1 MQDSTKEIYEIVRAL
16 SLKSSEAVK
25 VAESGASDADEG
37 LSKVIESGDMLQGIV
52 ASVGHIYDMTTQMAA
67 AVEEQAHVA
76 EDINRQVV
84 SISTLADESAN
95 SADKAASSLEH
106 LKKISEELH
115 ELVVR
120 FK

>member
-1 MQDSTKEIYEIVRAL
+1 MP
-16 SLKSSEAVK
+16 
-25 VAESGASDADEG
+25 
-37 LSKVIESGDMLQGIV
+37 QGIV

-95 SADKAASSLEH
+95 SADKQQAL
-106 LKKISEELH
+106 
-115 ELVVR
+115 
-120 FK
+120 